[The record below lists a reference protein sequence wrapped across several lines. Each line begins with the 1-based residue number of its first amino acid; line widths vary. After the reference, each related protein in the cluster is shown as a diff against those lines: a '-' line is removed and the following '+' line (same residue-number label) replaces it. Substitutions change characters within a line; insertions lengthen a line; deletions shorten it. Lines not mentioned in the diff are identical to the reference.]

1 VEKPITACRALAA
14 AALLVVAPTLSAC
27 DGDRGGQLTDGD
39 RAAVAAEAE
48 AVIDGLFAVTNAHD
62 PDGVLAH
69 FARGEEL
76 VQVACTEVRRG
87 YDRLASV
94 IRMWH
99 EDRPDA
105 ALEHR
110 VIRALALGPDAAVV
124 AAQGSN
130 DQGLALFWTF
140 VLRRDAGGD
149 LRIVQEHQSWP
160 GCREVRVHRGG

>member
-1 VEKPITACRALAA
+1 MEIPSTGHRALAV
-14 AALLVVAPTLSAC
+14 AALLVAAPALSAC
-27 DGDRGGQLTDGD
+27 GGDPGGQLTDGD

-48 AVIDGLFAVTNAHD
+48 ALIDGLFAATNAND
-62 PDGVLAH
+62 PDRVLAH
-69 FARGEEL
+69 FAPGEEL

-87 YDRLASV
+87 YDRLAAV

-110 VIRALALGPDAAVV
+110 VVRSLALGPDAAVV
-124 AAQGSN
+124 AAQGIN

>member
-1 VEKPITACRALAA
+1 VKIRNGNRVTALVGVIVAA
-14 AALLVVAPTLSAC
+14 SGLSSCA
-27 DGDRGGQLTDGD
+27 DGGNGQLTDRQ
-39 RAAVAAEAE
+39 RAAVTAEAE
-48 AVIDGLFAVTNAHD
+48 AVIDGLFAATNAHD
-62 PDGVLAH
+62 PERVLAH
-69 FARGEEL
+69 FSPSDEL

-110 VIRALALGPDAAVV
+110 VVRALALGPDAAVV

-140 VLRRDAGGD
+140 VLRRDDRGH